1 MTFKQIFQFF
11 FGQRAKNTGPTD
23 EDLNRMDVAFEKD
36 IAPFDCEKVMVQD
49 GEVVGE
55 TAIIN
60 ERQELERTNGR
71 LPKK

>member
-1 MTFKQIFQFF
+1 
-11 FGQRAKNTGPTD
+11 
-23 EDLNRMDVAFEKD
+23 MDVALEND
-36 IAPFDCEKVMVQD
+36 TTPFDCEKVMVQN

-71 LPKK
+71 LPEK